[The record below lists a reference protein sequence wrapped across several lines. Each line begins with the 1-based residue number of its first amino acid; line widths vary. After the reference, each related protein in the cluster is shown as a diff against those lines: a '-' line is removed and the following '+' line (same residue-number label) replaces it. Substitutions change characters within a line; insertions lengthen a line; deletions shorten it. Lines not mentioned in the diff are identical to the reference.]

1 VTRSTRWFLPLA
13 GGAVLVY
20 FLSAVPEER
29 AAAKPPGSAAPAFV
43 LPDLQGNPV
52 ALDSFRGRPT
62 LLNFWATWCPPCR
75 AEMPDLQSLADGRE
89 DCLNVVGIA
98 IGSGDAAE
106 VGAFVRE
113 RGLRYPML
121 LGNDQIGADYEI
133 RTIPRS
139 VLLDSSGNEAAH
151 WDGPIDR
158 KAVRAAV
165 HALGPAP
172 VRC

>member
-1 VTRSTRWFLPLA
+1 VTGSKRWLLPLA

-29 AAAKPPGSAAPAFV
+29 EAAKPTASAAPAFV
-43 LPDLQGNPV
+43 LPDLQGRPV
-52 ALDSFRGRPT
+52 ALGSFRGRPT

-75 AEMPDLQSLADGRE
+75 AEMPDLQALSDARD
-89 DCLNVVGIA
+89 DCLTVVGIA
-98 IGSGDAAE
+98 VGSGGINE
-106 VGAFVRE
+106 VGDFVRQH
-113 RGLRYPML
+113 GLRYPML
-121 LGNDQIGADYEI
+121 IGNEQVAADYAV

-139 VLLDSSGNEAAH
+139 VLLDSSGNETGH

-165 HALGPAP
+165 HALVPAP

>member
-1 VTRSTRWFLPLA
+1 
-13 GGAVLVY
+13 
-20 FLSAVPEER
+20 
-29 AAAKPPGSAAPAFV
+29 
-43 LPDLQGNPV
+43 
-52 ALDSFRGRPT
+52 
-62 LLNFWATWCPPCR
+62 
-75 AEMPDLQSLADGRE
+75 MPDLEALSEAKE
-89 DCLNVVGIA
+89 DCLTVVGIA

-121 LGNDQIGADYEI
+121 LGNDQIAADYEV

-139 VLLDSSGNEAAH
+139 VLLDASGNEAAH
-151 WDGPIDR
+151 WDGTIDR

-172 VRC
+172 LRC